1 MTVLEF
7 KPNAPETKKQSS
19 AISVRNVLYA
29 TDFSATSEAALPYA
43 TVICRRFGSTL
54 HIAHVLSDASLLMM
68 TGGVDYVSIG
78 TLYEDAHTE
87 AQERIQQVT
96 ARLGNIPHRTYVRHG
111 PVWVNLKEIVTEN
124 KIDLIVVGTHGR
136 TRLGRLLLG
145 SVAEDILRH
154 APCPVLTV
162 GPKICGRARLPEF
175 HGKGGEL
182 APIEL
187 ELQQILYAT
196 NFAPASLAAAPVA
209 IALAEQ
215 FEAPLTLMHVIE
227 KYGNLE
233 ERPGPIEEGVRRLQ
247 ELLPKDAAL
256 AYTPEV
262 LMEFGSAPDCIV
274 SAAVERESDLI
285 VLGARRSDFTTHLPW
300 TTVHKVVAQAPCPV
314 LTVPAQRGDV

>member
-7 KPNAPETKKQSS
+7 KPDAVETKKQSPT
-19 AISVRNVLYA
+19 ISVKNVLYA
-29 TDFSATSEAALPYA
+29 TDFSTTSEAALPYA
-43 TVICRRFGSTL
+43 TATCRRFGSTL
-54 HIAHVLSDASLLMM
+54 HIAHVLSDASLLLM
-68 TGGVDYVSIG
+68 TGGVDYVSLG
-78 TLYEDAHTE
+78 TLYESAHSE
-87 AQERIQQVT
+87 ALEKLQRVT
-96 ARLGNIPHRTYVRHG
+96 ARLGKISHRTYVRHG
-111 PVWVNLKEIVTEN
+111 QVWANLSQIVAEN
-124 KIDLIVVGTHGR
+124 EIDLIIVGTHGR
-136 TRLGRLLLG
+136 SGLGRLLLG

-154 APCPVLTV
+154 SPCPVLTV

-175 HGKGGEL
+175 YVKGREL

-209 IALAEQ
+209 IALAEE
-215 FEAPLTLMHVIE
+215 FEAGLTMMHVIE

-233 ERPGPIEEGVRRLQ
+233 DHPGPIEDGVRRLQ
-247 ELLPKDAAL
+247 ELVPKDAAL

-274 SAAVERESDLI
+274 SAAVEREADLI
-285 VLGARRSDFTTHLPW
+285 VLGARRTDVTTHLPW